1 MRRLALLLAAMGVI
15 SVGAMAETSALK
27 VTNIGQELEI
37 ENVSGST
44 NGDIGAT
51 TFTTTVGLS
60 YEDWLFSVQAGKMWN
75 IDSDN
80 GFDSTNG
87 RMQFDVWNKI
97 NDNLNL
103 GFRYRGESDN
113 DRYYGRAEWNYGMV
127 YGAADVWYQ
136 SVNGNGNDNL
146 EAEIFPVGINYGAF
160 KAAWFVNYWKSIGNT
175 EIGDKTEYLEN
186 QIRLYADLYKGEKL
200 TLSAEARITLTAD
213 VDYEGGK
220 KVAKSPKANSVEYV
234 YKDFGRNRF
243 YLGASYQVTESLNV
257 YGKYGYEFREMEIVN
272 TGERTDSQNYY
283 GDFIVG
289 WNYTF

>member
-1 MRRLALLLAAMGVI
+1 MKRLALLLAAMGVI
-15 SVGAMAETSALK
+15 SVGAMAEAPALK

-60 YEDWLFSVQAGKMWN
+60 YEDWSFAVQAGKMWT
-75 IDSDN
+75 IDTDN

-87 RMQFDVWNKI
+87 RMQFDVWNKV
-97 NDNLNL
+97 NENLNL
-103 GFRYRGESDN
+103 GFRYKGQSDY
-113 DRYYGRAEWNYGMV
+113 DRYYGRAAWNYGMV
-127 YGAADVWYQ
+127 FGAADVWYQ

-146 EAEIFPVGINYGAF
+146 EAEIFPVGVSYGAF

-175 EIGDKTEYLEN
+175 VDGDKTEYLEN

-200 TLSAEARITLTAD
+200 TLSTEARITLTAD

-220 KVAKSPKANSVEYV
+220 KEAAPTEYI

-243 YLGASYQVTESLNV
+243 YLGASYQVTESLNI
-257 YGKYGYEFREMEIVN
+257 YGKYAYEFREFDVVK
-272 TGERTDSQNYY
+272 TSERTDSQNYY